1 MLDISVI
8 IPVYNASEFLEKSV
22 LSAIPFEEVKEVIL
36 VEDKSTD
43 HSLEI
48 CRRLADEYSKVKL
61 FQHPDKENHGA
72 AASRN
77 LGIEKSSGSFI
88 TFLDADDYYLPNR
101 FDAEKK
107 IFDDPKIDGVFGAIG
122 IEYLTEKG
130 KQEFQSKFSDNS
142 LTTVN
147 YPAEGKEI
155 FRGLLGL
162 TPKTFGTFFHLNT
175 LTIRRSAI
183 DKHHLRFNEILR
195 VHQDS
200 DFIIKLAFHCYL
212 KSGIIDQAIAVR
224 GIHDDNRIT
233 KIVKYSPQYN
243 QRQHL
248 FWNSLYDWSK
258 LQPLDTEAAQH
269 IALQKKAFELSL
281 KKGFSK
287 TVSLLLATVKN
298 PNILRTKYRFTYSHE
313 AE

>member
-8 IPVYNASEFLEKSV
+8 IPVYNAAEFLEKSV
-22 LSAIPFEEVKEVIL
+22 LSALPFEEVREVIL

-48 CRRLADEYSKVKL
+48 CRRLADQHPKIKL

-77 LGIEKSSGSFI
+77 LGIDQSNGSFI

-101 FDAEKK
+101 FDAEKN
-107 IFDDPKIDGVFGAIG
+107 IFADSKIDGIFGAVG

-130 KQEFQSKFSDNS
+130 KQEFQSKFNDST
-142 LTTVN
+142 LTTVK
-147 YPAEGKEI
+147 YPAEGIEVFK
-155 FRGLLGL
+155 GLLGL
-162 TPKTFGTFFHLNT
+162 TPKTFGTFFHLNA
-175 LTIRRSAI
+175 LTIRKSAI
-183 DKHHLRFNEILR
+183 DKHHLKFNEILR

-200 DFIIKLAFHCYL
+200 DFIIKLAYHCYL
-212 KSGIIDQAIAVR
+212 KSGIIDQAVAMR

-243 QRQHL
+243 QRQFL
-248 FWNSLYDWSK
+248 FWNSLYEWSR
-258 LQPLDTEAAQH
+258 PLSLDKDISQH
-269 IALQKKAFELSL
+269 FYLQKKAFELSG
-281 KKGFSK
+281 KKGISK
-287 TVSLLLATVKN
+287 AVGLLTAIINN
-298 PNILRTKYRFTYSHE
+298 PDILRTKYRFTYFNS
-313 AE
+313 